1 MSEPLSLSLRPIID
15 KMGSLISEGK
25 VTKTAFAGGWR
36 YSGES
41 FLEQIAKLK
50 KAMTDG
56 GNEVVECHA
65 THFTRGANIGNPTGR
80 LILIQIRGTS
90 ILDPGGL
97 LPPGS
102 YQYLENSRTLIS
114 EDGKGV
120 DVGVVVLAEE
130 TTFKKV

>member
-56 GNEVVECHA
+56 GNEVSDDVLSSIFPSNEA
-65 THFTRGANIGNPTGR
+65 TLGC
-80 LILIQIRGTS
+80 
-90 ILDPGGL
+90 
-97 LPPGS
+97 
-102 YQYLENSRTLIS
+102 
-114 EDGKGV
+114 
-120 DVGVVVLAEE
+120 
-130 TTFKKV
+130 